1 MFSLLLLFSLLIFW
15 IAEKDDNELL
25 GVATGGLSVI
35 FIIAIICGLMVIGE
49 NFEVPEQLQECQET
63 IQELETKKESIITNF
78 TQNITEKELTN
89 QELEECM
96 QNFNS
101 DLSVIEKQI
110 NQKQIET
117 IKLEQ
122 DVKELNEMKFW
133 IYFGGK

>member
-1 MFSLLLLFSLLIFW
+1 
-15 IAEKDDNELL
+15 
-25 GVATGGLSVI
+25 
-35 FIIAIICGLMVIGE
+35 MVIGE

>member
-1 MFSLLLLFSLLIFW
+1 
-15 IAEKDDNELL
+15 
-25 GVATGGLSVI
+25 
-35 FIIAIICGLMVIGE
+35 
-49 NFEVPEQLQECQET
+49 
-63 IQELETKKESIITNF
+63 
-78 TQNITEKELTN
+78 
-89 QELEECM
+89 M